1 MAPWDPDKQVIINSV
16 VFNGDQLDISF
27 IEKRD
32 QSPNAGLIKTL
43 VLDRS
48 RFLSLAVELE
58 DILSDLVDAG
68 LIAIRQ
74 PPETLDGSRRQ
85 RRDQSE
91 EPDEG

>member
-1 MAPWDPDKQVIINSV
+1 MFDPDKQVIINSV

-48 RFLSLAVELE
+48 KFLSLAVELE

-74 PPETLDGSRRQ
+74 PPETLDGTRRQ
-85 RRDQSE
+85 RRAEQSE
-91 EPDEG
+91 ESDEG